1 MDDLIPGLAS
11 EKLPNPKAQGSNMAK
26 PIDLPLIQRSTIY
39 IHNIQMLTSLALESR
54 FENFLKRMKIEKMR
68 TGKPGA

>member
-1 MDDLIPGLAS
+1 
-11 EKLPNPKAQGSNMAK
+11 MAK